1 VVVTAIHVGTLVWT
15 QGADGS
21 RVAAPV
27 IAVGSTPVP
36 ATHEVVRLALADG
49 RLVYVSPGHP
59 TADGRRVGELVAGDR
74 YDEATV
80 TSVGR
85 VRYDAGATFDILPA
99 GATGLYWA
107 NGVLLGST
115 LH

>member
-1 VVVTAIHVGTLVWT
+1 M
-15 QGADGS
+15 
-21 RVAAPV
+21 
-27 IAVGSTPVP
+27 
-36 ATHEVVRLALADG
+36 
-49 RLVYVSPGHP
+49 
-59 TADGRRVGELVAGDR
+59 
-74 YDEATV
+74 

-85 VRYDAGATFDILPA
+85 VRYDGGATFDILPA